1 MVPVTTGNLIDKLR
15 DLLALYSLAVL
26 LLKQNSRCL
35 VCVCVCECVSV
46 CVCNTEFNSILIPC
60 ETSYELEKTL

>member
-35 VCVCVCECVSV
+35 VFVCE